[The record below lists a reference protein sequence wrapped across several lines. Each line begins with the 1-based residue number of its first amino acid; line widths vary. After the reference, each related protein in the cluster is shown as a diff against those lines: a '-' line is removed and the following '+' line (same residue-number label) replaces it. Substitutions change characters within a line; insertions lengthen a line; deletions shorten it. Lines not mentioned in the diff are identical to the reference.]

1 MYAEF
6 PTRNLD
12 QWLHRRQEEI
22 SSYEYNE
29 ADCAAAWT
37 AAMSQVVLTARNIQ
51 RRLTDKLDNDPT
63 MEALDRK
70 KAQAQVAI
78 LTELV
83 LSMEELR

>member
-29 ADCAAAWT
+29 ADCADAWT

-51 RRLTDKLDNDPT
+51 RRLTDKLD
-63 MEALDRK
+63 RK